1 MDRAKFFAEI
11 RATKLFG
18 TTLSTSEVAGMEAII
33 TAFEKAGMSDPR
45 WLAYMLATAFHETAA
60 TMQPVRETLAP
71 SDALA
76 AGRLESAWKT
86 GKLPWVKTPYWRK
99 DANGQYWLGRG
110 LVQLTHKYNYE
121 KMSEETGIDLV
132 SNPAKAMDMNIATQ
146 IMMIGMVK
154 GSFTGKKLS
163 DYIHDGATDYVNARR
178 IINGMDKASL
188 IAGYAAKFEA
198 ALRSGG
204 TISPSFPPPPD
215 IAAPKPEADKP
226 ANPPATETE
235 AAPSLVD
242 ACLNFLSVLFGLF
255 RK

>member
-1 MDRAKFFAEI
+1 MNRGVFFANI
-11 RATKLFG
+11 RTSRLFG
-18 TTLSTSEVAGMEAII
+18 ETISQGEVEGTEAII
-33 TAFEKAGMSDPR
+33 TAFEQAGLADPR
-45 WLAYMLATAFHETAA
+45 WLAYMLATAFHETAG

-76 AGRLESAWKT
+76 AGRLESAWKA

-121 KMSEETGIDLV
+121 KMSVETGIDLV
-132 SNPAKAMDMNIATQ
+132 ANPNKAMDMNVATQ

-154 GSFTGKKLS
+154 GVFTGKKLA

-188 IAGYAAKFEA
+188 IAGYASKFEV

-204 TISPSFPPPPD
+204 TISPSFPPPHD
-215 IAAPKPEADKP
+215 IAAPKPT
-226 ANPPATETE
+226 NPPAAETE

-242 ACLNFLSVLFGLF
+242 ACLNFVSVLLGLF